1 MKQGRSIP
9 EDLAGTIAITGVAG
23 RFPGTTSLAEFW
35 DAVCQ
40 GRDLI
45 HPHPANTLAD
55 NFTDAQR
62 AQDNFVPVRPSIA
75 DADMFDA
82 SFFDMLPREAAQTD
96 PQFRV
101 FLETCWQALEDAG
114 HDPSR
119 PPGPIGVFG
128 GASMSTYFLNN
139 VMGDRGKIE
148 DFVSTY
154 QLGDYQQFMGAL
166 SDTLATRVAFRMG
179 LTGPAVTVSTAC
191 STSLVAVAQACQSL
205 EGFHCDMAL
214 AGGVSITFPQERGY
228 FYQEGGMVSH
238 DGHCR
243 PFDAGATGTVFGHGA
258 GIVVLRRYED
268 ALADGDQIYALIR
281 GVGLNNDGS
290 DKIAFTAPSVTG
302 QAIAIAQAQGVA
314 DVDPDSIG
322 YVECH
327 GTGTPLGDPVEF
339 EGLKKAFAGVAPG
352 RVHLGSAKANIGHC
366 DAAAGVVGLIKSA
379 LMLREKTLPPMAN
392 YTAPN
397 PKIDLENSPFRI
409 STVAQDWV
417 EPGPLRAGVSALGV
431 GGTNAHVVLE
441 EALEPVRTASKGLFL
456 LPLSAKT
463 DAALAAR
470 ATELA
475 DALAADNAPPLEDV
489 AFTLQEG
496 RSTFAHR
503 HCVTATT
510 HAKAIAALR
519 RAPIRGH
526 IATSDTPP
534 VAFMFPGQGAQY
546 PGMGQ
551 SLYAAEPNFSQIIR
565 QGSAILKPL
574 LDLDLKDLLYGAQ
587 DPETAAQV
595 LRDTA
600 ITQPALYLVAYAT
613 ARLWMD
619 RGIAPTAM
627 VGHSVGEFVAATL
640 AGVMDF
646 ETGLH
651 LIAARGRL
659 MQDQPAGAMLS
670 VRCSLDDVQPHLTD
684 GVDIAGR
691 NAPKL
696 IVLAGPTDAISA
708 MEDRLTGADIPNKRL
723 HTSHAFH
730 SAMMEPVATLLEA
743 EAAKY
748 TFAAPQIPYVSCVTG
763 TWITQAQACDPAY
776 WARHCRAEVNFD
788 AAIRTLCDA
797 EVPPVLL
804 EVGPGRTLGAF
815 AAQAVGRAERT
826 AIIQSLPDHSTPDA
840 DRVAMS
846 DALGV
851 MWSNGVNV
859 DWALNRAAR
868 AQRVSLPGY
877 PFQKQR
883 HWIDPP
889 VPAARH
895 IPDPTITPQISQT
908 SVAMTPMPQDRSDTL
923 TDKILALLAELS
935 GDSFTPDDAGC
946 TFLELGFDSLLLGQV
961 TQRLKR
967 DMDVALTFRQLMTEF
982 PTVKDLITH
991 LDTVLP
997 PETTTLPPETTTPA
1011 APMAPHAAVPAVSGD
1026 VGALMQAQTQA
1037 MLTLFDNQMRAMG
1050 GNGAAP
1056 AAATAQPSEVQTGR
1070 APVAVGETTKGNR
1083 HDLNRRAAAQAEFT
1097 PKQLEFVADLCGE
1110 YGDKF
1115 PTSKTRAQEGRR
1127 ALADP
1132 RTASGFRGEWKELVF
1147 PVIAE
1152 TSKGARL
1159 TDPDGNDFVD
1169 LVNGFGQT
1177 AFGHAPD
1184 FVTQAV
1190 AAQMDKGFAIGPQTS
1205 LAHDVAEKFLSV
1217 TGHERVTFCNTGSE
1231 AVMAAMRLA
1240 RTVTGRDT
1248 VVCFKGD
1255 YHGQFDEVLVKGRAS
1270 GDPTALPAVAG
1281 VPTASVRNMVVLDY
1295 GSDTALDWIRD
1306 NIGEI
1311 AAVLIE
1317 PVQSRHPELRPRAFC
1332 EAVRQIT
1339 ADNGAALIMDEIV
1352 TGFRVARGG
1361 MQEVWGIQADM
1372 ATYGKVVGGGMP
1384 VGVLS
1389 GAARF
1394 LDALDGGFWRFGDD
1408 SVPEVPPTFFAGT
1421 FVRHPLVLA
1430 ALSAVLDHI
1439 DGDGV
1444 ALYDRVAPRTEALLT
1459 QMNDILEDRGLPRAV
1474 TGFSSWLIVN
1484 LSAQDPRAAL
1494 LYPLMR
1500 LGGVHVHDGY
1510 PWFFTTAHAEADFET
1525 VARVFAEAVD
1535 RLQSVGILTGTAQP
1549 ADGPITI
1556 PLTEPQKE
1564 VWMAAQLGEAASGVF
1579 IESIS
1584 LRLTGALD
1592 QTALAGALNTVISRH
1607 DALRLRFAASGE
1619 AAQVMPQLRLS
1630 LEPQPMDADAL
1641 ADMIAADAST
1651 PFDLT
1656 DGPLIRATLAQLA
1669 DDDHVLVLTTH
1680 HIICDGWSTYLIIE
1694 ELAALYNATT
1704 SGAAADLP
1712 APVSFAEYASGAD
1725 GQNPAEDTLAFWRG
1739 EFPAAPE
1746 LPELPTDTRRHGQR
1760 NFDGATHVHQIDADL
1775 ARAVK
1780 KAAGREGVTL
1790 FAALSGALAALLSRL
1805 SAAQNTV
1812 LAVPTAGQT
1821 LLPDSRLVGHC
1832 VNLLPISL
1840 GFDGDQSL
1848 RDHLKQSAAKVLDC
1862 FDHGDT
1868 TYGAILNTVGL
1879 RGDLNRQPLSEV
1891 QFNLDQQPSD
1901 FGFAGLST
1909 QMESNPRAHT
1919 NFDLIFNVTEG
1930 KDGLRIDLTYATD
1943 ILSAETVARWCDQY
1957 HRLLGAIADDMAHS
1971 LNAVPLLSEDDSAA
1985 LAAIGNDTDR
1995 PLPAIKRADALIT
2008 AQAQDT
2014 PDAVAIEDARGTMD
2028 YATLDQK
2035 SDRLAAVLQRTLPTP
2050 GTRVAVMIDRSADLV
2065 VALLAVM
2072 KAGHAYVPLDPHH
2085 PKARLRTI
2093 LETADVGGLIH
2104 QGDAP
2109 DLAGGLDITCLA
2121 VDADHADAKPDAIDL
2136 DDPTAYAIFT
2146 SGSTGTPKG
2155 VEVSHLALLN
2165 LLTAMA
2171 ERPGFTAADTLLSV
2185 TTVSF
2190 DIAALEL
2197 FLPLITGGKVIIAAE
2212 DAVREA
2218 FPLVARLAKG
2228 DVTVLQATPTLWQML
2243 IEAGLQPN
2251 ADLKMLVGG
2260 EPLARDLADNLR
2272 ALGGEVWN
2280 MYGPTETTIWSS
2292 CGKVDAAGID
2302 IGQPIANTVMHVLDD
2317 NDQLCPIGVTGELNI
2332 GGTGLAQGYL
2342 GQPDLT
2348 ATMFRDVDLPGVG
2361 AARLYRTGD
2370 LARRKADGSIELL
2383 GRQDGQVKLRGY
2395 RIELSEI
2402 EVAMRAIEGI
2412 SAAAVDL
2419 RDGPAGPVLAAF
2431 YVTDNAALERGQIA
2445 TSLTQVLP
2453 AYMVP
2458 SRYQA
2463 IDALPKTG
2471 NGKLDR
2477 KGLPTL
2483 DPTSPAQ
2490 NTLRDVVAP
2499 KTDTERLLAEI
2510 WGDVLGL
2517 DTVGTQDNLFEL
2529 GADSLSIFRI
2539 AARMLDRDLG
2549 VEARHLIQHPTIA
2562 GVATLIETQAD
2573 APRAPSLKDFRNGAR
2588 RKATVTA

>member
-1 MKQGRSIP
+1 MKHGRSIP
-9 EDLAGTIAITGVAG
+9 EDLAGAIAITGIAG

-45 HPHPANTLAD
+45 RPHPTDMLAD

-62 AQDNFVPVRPSIA
+62 AQDNFVPVRPAIA

-82 SFFDMLPREAAQTD
+82 SFFEMLPREAAQTD

-139 VMGDRGKIE
+139 VMGDRAKIE

-166 SDTLATRVAFRMG
+166 NDTLATRVAFRMG

-205 EGFHCDMAL
+205 DGFHCDMAL

-268 ALADGDQIYALIR
+268 AFADGDQIYALIR
-281 GVGLNNDGS
+281 GIGVNNDGS

-302 QAIAIAQAQGVA
+302 QAMAIAQAQGAA

-339 EGLKKAFAGVAPG
+339 EGLKKAFAGVTPG

-409 STVAQDWV
+409 SAVAQDWV

-441 EALEPVRTASKGLFL
+441 EALEPVPTQSSGLFA

-470 ATELA
+470 AVELA
-475 DALAADNAPPLEDV
+475 DTLAANDAPSLADV

-496 RSTFAHR
+496 RSAFKHR
-503 HCVTATT
+503 HCVTAAT
-510 HAKAIAALR
+510 HAEAITALR
-519 RAPIRGH
+519 APMRGH
-526 IATSDTPP
+526 VAKNQAPP

-551 SLYAAEPNFSQIIR
+551 SLYAAEPAFAQIIR

-574 LDLDLKDLLYGAQ
+574 LDLDLEDLLYGTQ
-587 DPETAAQV
+587 DPQSAAQV
-595 LRDTA
+595 LQDTA

-619 RGIAPTAM
+619 RGITPTAM
-627 VGHSVGEFVAATL
+627 IGHSVGEFVAATL

-659 MQDQPAGAMLS
+659 MQDQTAGAMSS
-670 VRCSLDDVQPHLTD
+670 VRCSLDDVQPHLCD
-684 GVDIAGR
+684 GVDIAAR

-696 IVLAGPTDAISA
+696 IVLAGPNDAISKV
-708 MEDRLTGADIPNKRL
+708 EERLNSADFPCKRL

-730 SAMMEPVATLLEA
+730 SAMMDPVAALLEA

-748 TFAAPQIPYVSCVTG
+748 TFAPPQIPYVSCVTG
-763 TWITQAQACDPAY
+763 TWITPAQACDPAY

-788 AAIRTLCDA
+788 AAIRTLCDVEA
-797 EVPPVLL
+797 PPVLL

-815 AAQAVGRAERT
+815 AAQAVGRTGCT
-826 AIIQSLPDHSTPDA
+826 AIVQSLPDHTAPDA

-846 DALGV
+846 NALGM

-859 DWALNRAAR
+859 DWALNRAAS

-889 VPAARH
+889 APLARQSL
-895 IPDPTITPQISQT
+895 DPTIVPQISQT
-908 SVAMTPMPQDRSDTL
+908 SIAMTPVTQDRSDTL

-961 TQRLKR
+961 TQRLQR

-982 PTVKDLITH
+982 PTVKDLVAH

-997 PETTTLPPETTTPA
+997 REAA
-1011 APMAPHAAVPAVSGD
+1011 APVMPKALDATVPAVTGD

-1056 AAATAQPSEVQTGR
+1056 TAATVQAPEVQRGR
-1070 APVAVGETTKGNR
+1070 APVAASEPTKSDR
-1083 HDLNRRAAAQAEFT
+1083 HDLNRRAATQAEFT
-1097 PKQLEFVADLCGE
+1097 LKQLEFVADLCGE

-1127 ALADP
+1127 VLADP

-1184 FVTQAV
+1184 FVNKAI
-1190 AAQMDKGFAIGPQTS
+1190 AAQMDKGFAIGPQTP
-1205 LAHDVAEKFLSV
+1205 LAHDVAKKFLGV

-1295 GSDTALDWIRD
+1295 GSDAALDWIRD
-1306 NIGEI
+1306 NISEI
-1311 AAVLIE
+1311 AAVLVE

-1332 EAVRQIT
+1332 ESVRQIT

-1421 FVRHPLVLA
+1421 FVRHPLVLS

-1439 DGDGV
+1439 DGEGA
-1444 ALYDRVAPRTEALLT
+1444 ALYDRVAPRTDALLT

-1484 LSAQDPRAAL
+1484 LSAHDPRAAL

-1525 VARVFAEAVD
+1525 VAQVFADAID

-1564 VWMAAQLGEAASGVF
+1564 VWMAAQLGEAASRVF

-1592 QTALAGALNTVISRH
+1592 PKALAGALNGVIARH
-1607 DALRLRFAASGE
+1607 DALRLCFAASGE
-1619 AAQVMPQLRLS
+1619 AAQVLPQLHLS
-1630 LEPQPMDADAL
+1630 LDPQPMDGDAL
-1641 ADMIAADAST
+1641 AAMITADAST

-1656 DGPLIRATLAQLA
+1656 DGPLIRSTLAQLGA
-1669 DDDHVLVLTTH
+1669 EDHVLVLTTH
-1680 HIICDGWSTYLIIE
+1680 HIICDGWSTYLMIE
-1694 ELAALYNATT
+1694 ELAALYNAAT
-1704 SGAAADLP
+1704 SGVAAELP
-1712 APVSFAEYASGAD
+1712 NPVSFAEYARDAD
-1725 GQNPAEDTLAFWRG
+1725 GQSPADATLAFWRDA
-1739 EFPAAPE
+1739 FPTAPD
-1746 LPELPTDTRRHGQR
+1746 LPELPTDARRHGQR
-1760 NFDGATHVHQIDADL
+1760 SFDGATHVHHIDADL

-1790 FAALSGALAALLSRL
+1790 FAALSGTLAAMLGRM
-1805 SAAQNTV
+1805 SAAQDIV

-1821 LLPDSRLVGHC
+1821 LLPDSHLVGHC

-1840 GFDGDQSL
+1840 RCDGGQSL

-1868 TYGAILNTVGL
+1868 TYGAILTTAGL

-1891 QFNLDQQPSD
+1891 QFNLDQQPAD

-1909 QMESNPRAHT
+1909 RMESNPRAHT

-1943 ILSAETVARWCDQY
+1943 ILSTETVARWCDQY
-1957 HRLLGAIADDMAHS
+1957 HRLLAAIADDMGVNLDA
-1971 LNAVPLLSEDDSAA
+1971 APLLSEDDAAA
-1985 LAAIGNDTDR
+1985 LAALGNDTAR
-1995 PLPAIKRADALIT
+1995 SLPAVKRTDAMIT
-2008 AQAQDT
+2008 AQANDT
-2014 PDAVAIEDARGTMD
+2014 PDAIAIEDAGGTMD
-2028 YATLDQK
+2028 YATLNHK
-2035 SDRLAAVLQRTLPTP
+2035 SDQLAAALQNALPTP
-2050 GTRVAVMIDRSADLV
+2050 GARVAVIIDRSADLV

-2085 PKARLRTI
+2085 PNARLRTI
-2093 LETADVGGLIH
+2093 LETADVGCLIH
-2104 QGDAP
+2104 QGDTP
-2109 DLAGGLDITCLA
+2109 DLAAGLDITCLA
-2121 VDADHADAKPDAIDL
+2121 VDADHPNAKPDLVDQDDL
-2136 DDPTAYAIFT
+2136 TAYAIFT

-2155 VEVSHLALLN
+2155 VEVSHRALLN
-2165 LLTAMA
+2165 LLTAMS

-2190 DIAALEL
+2190 DIAAPEL
-2197 FLPLITGGKVIIAAE
+2197 FLPLVTGGKVVIAAE

-2251 ADLKMLVGG
+2251 PDLKMLVGG
-2260 EPLARDLADNLR
+2260 EPLPRDLADSLR

-2292 CGKVDAAGID
+2292 CGVVDAAGID
-2302 IGQPIANTVMHVLDD
+2302 IGQPIANTVMHVLDG

-2332 GGTGLAQGYL
+2332 GGIGLAQGYL

-2348 ATMFRDVDLPGVG
+2348 ARMFRDVDMPGMG
-2361 AARLYRTGD
+2361 TTRLYRTGD
-2370 LARRKADGSIELL
+2370 LARRQADGSITLL
-2383 GRQDGQVKLRGY
+2383 GRQDGQVKLRGF

-2402 EVAMRAIEGI
+2402 EGAMRAIDGI
-2412 SAAAVDL
+2412 KAAAVDL
-2419 RDGPAGPVLAAF
+2419 RDGPAGPALAAF
-2431 YVTDNAALERGQIA
+2431 YVPNSAVLDTGQIGA
-2445 TSLTQVLP
+2445 SLSQVLP

-2458 SRYQA
+2458 SRYQV

-2477 KGLPTL
+2477 RGLPPV
-2483 DPTSPAQ
+2483 DPNGPKQ
-2490 NTLRDVVAP
+2490 NTPREIAAP
-2499 KTDTERLLAEI
+2499 KTDTERLLVDI

-2517 DTVGTQDNLFEL
+2517 DAVGTQDNLFEL
-2529 GADSLSIFRI
+2529 GADSLLIFRI

-2549 VEARHLIQHPTIA
+2549 VEARHLMQHPTIA
-2562 GVATLIETQAD
+2562 GVATLIETRAD
-2573 APRAPSLKDFRNGAR
+2573 TPRAPSLKDFRNGAR
-2588 RKATVTA
+2588 RKAAVPA